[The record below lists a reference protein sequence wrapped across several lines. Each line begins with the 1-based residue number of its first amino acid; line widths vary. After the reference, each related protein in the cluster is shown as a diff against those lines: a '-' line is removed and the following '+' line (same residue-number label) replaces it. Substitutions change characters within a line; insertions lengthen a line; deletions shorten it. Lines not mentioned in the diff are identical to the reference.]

1 VIKLLEGKNILI
13 TGSNRGIGKATVE
26 FCAKQGA
33 NIWAH
38 ARSASDDF
46 AQFCQHVA
54 EQHQVTI
61 TPLYF
66 DLRDKDQMLVAVKLI
81 KASPFPI
88 NGLINNAGITYN
100 AIFQMTNEHNIEQN
114 LQVNFVSHYLMTQY
128 IIKLMS
134 RHGGGSIV
142 SIASTAA
149 IDANP
154 GRSAYGSSKAALL
167 CATKALSREVGQM
180 NIRANT
186 VAPGITQTDML
197 SSMSDEVIAE
207 AAASTALRRCGTPQ
221 EIASVAGYLISDH
234 SAYITGQ
241 VLRVDGG
248 M

>member
-154 GRSAYGSSKAALL
+154 GRSAYGSSKAAFV
-167 CATKALSREVGQM
+167 CA
-180 NIRANT
+180 N
-186 VAPGITQTDML
+186 
-197 SSMSDEVIAE
+197 
-207 AAASTALRRCGTPQ
+207 
-221 EIASVAGYLISDH
+221 
-234 SAYITGQ
+234 
-241 VLRVDGG
+241 
-248 M
+248 